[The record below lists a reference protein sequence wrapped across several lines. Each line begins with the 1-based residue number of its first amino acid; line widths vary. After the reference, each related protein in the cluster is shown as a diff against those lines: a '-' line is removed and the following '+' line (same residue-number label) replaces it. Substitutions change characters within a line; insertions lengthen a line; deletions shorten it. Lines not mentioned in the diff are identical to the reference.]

1 MSPIIPHL
9 ASECLEM
16 IGEKNDLLWPKI
28 NENLLVDENINFVIQ
43 INGKT
48 REILNLKK
56 ETREEELL
64 DKVINNE
71 KLNSYL
77 NNKKIK
83 RKIFIPNKLMNIIT
97 N

>member
-1 MSPIIPHL
+1 MTI
-9 ASECLEM
+9 
-16 IGEKNDLLWPKI
+16 DR
-28 NENLLVDENINFVIQ
+28 
-43 INGKT
+43 T
-48 REILNLKK
+48 

-83 RKIFIPNKLMNIIT
+83 RKIFIPNKLINIIT